1 MIQPIAENREKTVDK
16 ELIQL
21 LLTLIVSPRLPAD
34 LKIRQQFAG
43 DPDFQKLYSCIL
55 AVRELSF
62 ALHRGDLQRFV
73 DGKGFILGNL
83 KALQSNLRH
92 LTWQTKRVAKG
103 DFSQKVDFLGEFSE
117 AFNEMTSNLK
127 NMNMQLHKLAS
138 LDSLTQ
144 LSNRMA
150 LEQFLGEAFDK
161 ARAQADNLSILMIDI
176 DHFKKVNDLYG
187 HHAGDQV
194 LIQIS
199 KVLKKQFRV
208 TDMLARY
215 GGEEFMAVQPATRID
230 QAVKIGNRVLEAVRN
245 ASVQLDAKRR
255 LTVTLS
261 IGISSITPA
270 DRSFEDIVK
279 RSDAA
284 LYEAKNSGRNRLCV
298 CSYSQD
304 NCMDI
309 SSDHYSEI

>member
-1 MIQPIAENREKTVDK
+1 MIQPIAENREKAVDK

-21 LLTLIVSPRLPAD
+21 LLMLIVSPRLPTD
-34 LKIRQQFAG
+34 LRIRQQLAD
-43 DPDFQKLYSCIL
+43 DPDFQELYSCIL
-55 AVRELSF
+55 ALRELSF
-62 ALHRGDLQRFV
+62 ALHSGDLQRFV

-103 DFSQKVDFLGEFSE
+103 DFSQKVDFLGEFSQ

-127 NMNMQLHKLAS
+127 NMNMQLHKLAR
-138 LDSLTQ
+138 LDGLTQ

-161 ARAQADNLSILMIDI
+161 ARAQANHLSILMIDI

-199 KVLKKQFRV
+199 KVLKKQFRA

-215 GGEEFMAVQPATRID
+215 GGEEFMAVQPETRID
-230 QAVKIGNRVLEAVRN
+230 QAIKIGNRVLEAVRN
-245 ASVQLDAKRR
+245 TNVQLDAKQR

-261 IGISSITPA
+261 VGISSIAPA

-304 NCMDI
+304 NCMDGI
-309 SSDHYSEI
+309 S